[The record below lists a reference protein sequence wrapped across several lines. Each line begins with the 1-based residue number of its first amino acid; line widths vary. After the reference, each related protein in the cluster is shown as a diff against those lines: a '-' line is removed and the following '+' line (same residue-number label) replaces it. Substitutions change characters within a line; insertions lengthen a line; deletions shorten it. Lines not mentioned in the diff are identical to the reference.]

1 MEGLPF
7 IHPLHGP
14 FCLFLDHVNVFDG
27 LEQVLLFVFVLDVGV
42 DEEGVGFGVDVL
54 HGDLETVKAAGFGDL
69 NFGAELLG
77 EVFEDDAVAGGEEG

>member
-1 MEGLPF
+1 M
-7 IHPLHGP
+7 
-14 FCLFLDHVNVFDG
+14 
-27 LEQVLLFVFVLDVGV
+27 
-42 DEEGVGFGVDVL
+42 DVL